1 MADISKIKTLD
12 GTIYNIKDAA
22 ARAAV
27 FPDTLSAL
35 AANGT
40 VNIAYKSYCLVL
52 VMQAGTQALTMI
64 LANADGNCS
73 LGHAP
78 GGNTWGDITRISPVS
93 ASVTGSSG
101 ARSLRLENNT
111 SAVCTYLCIAR

>member
-12 GTIYNIKDAA
+12 GTTYNIKDAA

-35 AANGT
+35 VANGT

-52 VMQAGTQALTMI
+52 VMQAGTQALTMV

-78 GGNTWGDITRISPVS
+78 GGNTWGDVAMISPVS

-101 ARSLRLENNT
+101 ARSLRLKNNT
-111 SAVCTYLCIAR
+111 SGGCTYLCIAR